1 MDHPMKSRTTAILSE
16 IKSLI
21 PLDRL
26 GRFALPLLLVLVI
39 VALCCVNILQ
49 SRTIAAQEALIHTL
63 EQDSLE
69 LSSRKMQ
76 LQEKPRTADFKSPD
90 LRPEQPQ
97 PKKTAEQ

>member
-1 MDHPMKSRTTAILSE
+1 MKPRSTAILSE

-26 GRFALPLLLVLVI
+26 RRFALPLSLILI
-39 VALCCVNILQ
+39 IAALCFVNMIQ
-49 SRTIAAQEALIHTL
+49 SRTIAAQAQLIRTL

-76 LQEKPRTADFKSPD
+76 LQDKPRTADFKSPNF
-90 LRPEQPQ
+90 RPEPPQ

>member
-1 MDHPMKSRTTAILSE
+1 MKPRTTAVLSE

-26 GRFALPLLLVLVI
+26 RRFALPLFLLLVIAV
-39 VALCCVNILQ
+39 LCGVNIIQ
-49 SRTIAAQEALIHTL
+49 SRTIAAQDQLIHTL

-76 LQEKPRTADFKSPD
+76 LQDKPRTADFKSPD